1 MNSKQIFYSVRG
13 HDNENYIF
21 LDKLAD
27 GSYQVRAGNSY
38 PVSHFK
44 WEGDET
50 IQTVEEFLNSNPSYS
65 ERVKELMSEFES
77 QS

>member
-1 MNSKQIFYSVRG
+1 MQSKRIFYRNTG
-13 HDNENYIF
+13 HDDETYIF
-21 LDKLAD
+21 LDKLTD
-27 GSYQVRAGNSY
+27 GSYQVRAGTSY

-44 WEGDET
+44 WDGEET

-65 ERVKELMSEFES
+65 ERVRELMSEFES